1 MVSKAQK
8 EATTKYENK
17 VYSKIC
23 IRLRED
29 RDGIS
34 RDEISTAAAAAGQ
47 SINEFIIDAIRDRVN
62 GSPPEIIPE
71 LERVPFT
78 D

>member
-23 IRLRED
+23 IRIRED
-29 RDGIS
+29 RDSIS
-34 RDEISTAAAAAGQ
+34 RETISTAAAAAGQ
-47 SINEFIIDAIRDRVN
+47 SINEYIIEAVRRRIE
-62 GSPPEIIPE
+62 GPPEQ
-71 LERVPFT
+71 
-78 D
+78 